1 MNLVTTH
8 QPLDRE
14 NRIEIILDMMERH
27 CPLLLKAGGGPLI
40 QDQPQSGKRVDDVS
54 RMEMERLWNAGKSQ
68 PEISRRTGF
77 SAATVWRYTKKLRP
91 KP

>member
-14 NRIEIILDMMERH
+14 NRIEIILDMIERNA
-27 CPLLLKAGGGPLI
+27 PLMMKAGGGALV
-40 QDQPQSGKRVDDVS
+40 QDQPQSGQRVQPQD
-54 RMEMERLWNAGKSQ
+54 RMEMERLWTEGKTQ

-91 KP
+91 KD